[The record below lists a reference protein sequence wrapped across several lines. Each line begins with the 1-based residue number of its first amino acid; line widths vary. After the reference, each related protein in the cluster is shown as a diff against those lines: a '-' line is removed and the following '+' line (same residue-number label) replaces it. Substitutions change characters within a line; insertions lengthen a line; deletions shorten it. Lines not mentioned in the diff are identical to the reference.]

1 MDEGTQK
8 KIDSLIFE
16 TSDKL
21 ASIAGE
27 LKDIKFSKLDDK
39 TKNEKMDFLRN
50 EFEKVLKE
58 EQKKVEEIVKRG
70 RQPK

>member
-1 MDEGTQK
+1 MREHKK

-21 ASIAGE
+21 VSIARE

-70 RQPK
+70 R